1 MNIVKT
7 RNNLLAEQI
16 IKNLKSRNI
25 EAFFVQTK
33 DEALKK
39 SLELIPENSSVSW
52 GGSSS
57 IEEIGLKEK
66 IRNGKYIVFDRE
78 KAQTLE
84 EKTKIIHQ
92 GLTSDFFL
100 ASCNAVSED
109 GILVNIDGLANRL
122 AGICYGPKHV
132 LFIVGINKIVK
143 NIDDATSRARN
154 ISAPINAQRF
164 DIDTPCKKT
173 GCCYDCLSPDTICCQ
188 LLITRYSKIKDR
200 MIIILVN
207 ENLGY

>member
-143 NIDDATSRARN
+143 NIDDAISRARN

-200 MIIILVN
+200 MILILVN

>member
-66 IRNGKYIVFDRE
+66 IRNGKYVVFDRE

-143 NIDDATSRARN
+143 NIDDAISRARN

-200 MIIILVN
+200 MILILVN

>member
-200 MIIILVN
+200 MILILVN